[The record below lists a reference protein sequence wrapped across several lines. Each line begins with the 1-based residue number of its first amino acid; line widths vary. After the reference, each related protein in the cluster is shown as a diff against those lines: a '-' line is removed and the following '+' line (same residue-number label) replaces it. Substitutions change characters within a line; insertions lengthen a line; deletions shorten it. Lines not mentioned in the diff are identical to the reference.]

1 MLIDWLTM
9 RICFSHLMIND
20 THFEQFTKN
29 LGTVEY
35 KDADGNTTNT
45 RYVVDID
52 QLRSDSKGIFWSIT
66 RNGNTAYLN
75 LGGSPASLEFNN
87 NVFGSADIN
96 HCMTVMLNLAQK
108 ALACY
113 LPPTSMWQVRR
124 IDITKNYLLDSNTEV
139 KQALRVLRNGD
150 GLRQKATCPKGDTV
164 YWGEGSDYI
173 KGKAYDK
180 GSQAEYLQKKAKSTV
195 FDEYVMSL
203 LKRVLRLELS
213 LCRRWFERT
222 ETKWQEL
229 TTDFLNIQHHKYFSQ
244 FIGKEIEVTDMD
256 TSLQQKFI
264 DNAPSRGQG
273 LAAMATW
280 ALIKQ
285 YGFEHVKDIIPRATF
300 HRQKKVMYAVGL
312 TMSDLQAGNIL
323 PFRQK
328 IISLSEPLR
337 SWDDL
342 LAA

>member
-1 MLIDWLTM
+1 MLIDWLTL
-9 RICFSHLMIND
+9 RICFSHLMLSEVD
-20 THFEQFTKN
+20 FEKFVQF

-35 KDADGNTTNT
+35 KDKDGNLTNT

-52 QLRSDSKGIFWSIT
+52 NLRSDSKGIFWSIT
-66 RNGNTAYLN
+66 RDGNKSYLN
-75 LGGSPASLEFNN
+75 IGGSPASVEFNN
-87 NVFGSADIN
+87 NVFGSADIE
-96 HCMTVMLNLAQK
+96 HCMNLLIQHSK
-108 ALACY
+108 RALSCH
-113 LPPTSMWQVRR
+113 LPPASLWDVRR

-139 KQALRVLRNGD
+139 KQALRVLRQGD
-150 GLRQKATCPKGDTV
+150 GLRQKATCPKGDSV

-180 GSQAEYLQKKAKSTV
+180 GTQAEFLQKKSKSIV
-195 FDEYVMSL
+195 FDNYVMSL
-203 LKRVLRLELS
+203 LKRILRLELS
-213 LCRRWFERT
+213 LCRRWFDRT
-222 ETKWQEL
+222 KTHWKDLNQL
-229 TTDFLNIQHHKYFSQ
+229 FLDTQHNKYFSQ

-285 YGFEHVKDIIPRATF
+285 YGFEHVKELIPQQTLYR
-300 HRQKKVMYAVGL
+300 HKKIMFSVGL
-312 TMSDLQAGNIL
+312 TMADLQAGNVL

-328 IISLSEPLR
+328 FISLSHPLQ